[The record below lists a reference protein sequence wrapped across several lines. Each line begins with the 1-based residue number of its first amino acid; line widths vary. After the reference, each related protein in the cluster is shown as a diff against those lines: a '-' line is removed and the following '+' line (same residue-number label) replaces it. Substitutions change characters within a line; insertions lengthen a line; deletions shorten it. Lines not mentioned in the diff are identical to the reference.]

1 MCAKNSGIHPR
12 SGVGLAG
19 PELKEVPE
27 GEDFVFFAHSAQIA
41 AIRTVEPIPVQATDV
56 LAICHVE
63 AVVLHAPDVLAIG
76 FVEAV
81 ALHTGLKGAVAQIH
95 ALARNPQHKF
105 PGGTVPAL
113 TVKTTFVL
121 AVVRIEALGRR
132 GEGDGEEEQGKKST
146 FHRGKVLLPNVGS
159 NLVVLFYQCFVLVVD
174 FGLQGRA

>member
-63 AVVLHAPDVLAIG
+63 AVVLRAPDVLAAG
-76 FVEAV
+76 VVEAV
-81 ALHTGLKGAVAQIH
+81 ALHSGLESAVA
-95 ALARNPQHKF
+95 
-105 PGGTVPAL
+105 
-113 TVKTTFVL
+113 
-121 AVVRIEALGRR
+121 
-132 GEGDGEEEQGKKST
+132 
-146 FHRGKVLLPNVGS
+146 
-159 NLVVLFYQCFVLVVD
+159 
-174 FGLQGRA
+174 